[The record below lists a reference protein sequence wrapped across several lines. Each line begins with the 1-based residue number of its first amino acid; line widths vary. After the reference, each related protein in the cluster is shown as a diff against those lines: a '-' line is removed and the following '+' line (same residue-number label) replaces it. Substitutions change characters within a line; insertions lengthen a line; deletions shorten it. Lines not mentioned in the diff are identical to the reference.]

1 MIAIRIIISLAS
13 WVSFITAYNTM
24 PAVWQ
29 SIPDIKTFSLN
40 YKNQI
45 GLTPYS

>member
-1 MIAIRIIISLAS
+1 MIALRIIIPLAS
-13 WVSFITAYNTM
+13 CISSITAYNTM

-40 YKNQI
+40 FINQI
-45 GLTPYS
+45 GSTPYS